1 MRLERLIH
9 RRLCDRQQ
17 WKLLQKWNVDTQYFE
32 AMTLSLDTIGEKIT
46 LYIVFP
52 LVSPDFRSLM
62 HSSPAWFSLLVALYL
77 SGSGHQHELFR
88 NERDLFVDSF
98 HRFFRFF
105 FLLPPLPS
113 FLPRDI
119 DRSRETERER
129 KRERWNFEV
138 VLSLH
143 VSRSI
148 IRRSRTARTV
158 PDYIEITR
166 YNAI

>member
-17 WKLLQKWNVDTQYFE
+17 WKLLQKWNVDTQHFE

-46 LYIVFP
+46 LYIAFP

-119 DRSRETERER
+119 DRSRERERE
-129 KRERWNFEV
+129 KEGTLKFWGCSF
-138 VLSLH
+138 
-143 VSRSI
+143 
-148 IRRSRTARTV
+148 
-158 PDYIEITR
+158 ITR
-166 YNAI
+166 VTFDNTTLSNRPNGTRLYRNYAV